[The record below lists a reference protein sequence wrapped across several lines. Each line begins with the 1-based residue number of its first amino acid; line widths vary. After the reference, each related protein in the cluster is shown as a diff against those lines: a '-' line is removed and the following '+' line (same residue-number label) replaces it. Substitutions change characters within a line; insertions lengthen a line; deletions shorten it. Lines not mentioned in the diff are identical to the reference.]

1 MDSNNLKKIL
11 HINTIKQGALDN
23 DINNSKSSLDL
34 LNSKINNNISIN
46 YQLVKY
52 LGNGVNNSKIYLAKD
67 KSNNINIICQIS
79 NIGKKDEKRLLMEL
93 SILNILSKNKNI

>member
-67 KSNNINIICQIS
+67 KSKNINIICQIS
-79 NIGKKDEKRLLMEL
+79 NVNKKDEKRLLMEL

>member
-11 HINTIKQGALDN
+11 HINTIKQGASDN
-23 DINNSKSSLDL
+23 DINNSESSLNL
-34 LNSKINNNISIN
+34 LNSKINNTISEN

-52 LGNGVNNSKIYLAKD
+52 LGNGIHNSKIYMAKD

>member
-67 KSNNINIICQIS
+67 KSKNINIICQIS

>member
-34 LNSKINNNISIN
+34 LNSKINNNI
-46 YQLVKY
+46 
-52 LGNGVNNSKIYLAKD
+52 
-67 KSNNINIICQIS
+67 
-79 NIGKKDEKRLLMEL
+79 
-93 SILNILSKNKNI
+93 